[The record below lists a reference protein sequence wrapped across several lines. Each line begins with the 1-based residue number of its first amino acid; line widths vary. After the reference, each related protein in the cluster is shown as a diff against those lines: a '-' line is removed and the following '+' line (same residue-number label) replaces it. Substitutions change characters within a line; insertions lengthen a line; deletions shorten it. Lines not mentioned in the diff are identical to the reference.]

1 LLIWLGIRRSMRPLR
16 VLNNQIENRAPTN
29 LAPVEIEKAPAEVAP
44 LVGSLNRLFERV
56 QASIENERRFTADAA
71 HELRTPLAALR
82 AQAQV
87 ARGSTDDAERRHA
100 LDKIVAA
107 CDRAS
112 HLVAQLLTL
121 ARLEPQDFHAARD
134 PCDLRAVLQHTM
146 ADIAP
151 AAVAKGIELELEDG
165 PAAIMLGDVH
175 LLDVL
180 FRNLIDNAVRYSPPR
195 SHVLIRVDKAGSDV
209 SVIVADEGPG
219 IPIAE
224 RDKLGRRF
232 HRLAGNEATGTGLGL
247 SIAQRIAELHYGRI
261 AFDEAA
267 GGMGLAVSVQFQ
279 AAA

>member
-1 LLIWLGIRRSMRPLR
+1 M
-16 VLNNQIENRAPTN
+16 
-29 LAPVEIEKAPAEVAP
+29 EIGKAPAEVAP

-87 ARGSTDDAERRHA
+87 ARGSMDDAERRRA
-100 LDKIVAA
+100 LDKVIAG

-121 ARLEPQDFHAARD
+121 ARLEPHDFRVERTS
-134 PCDLRAVLQHTM
+134 CELRSVLQRT
-146 ADIAP
+146 IAELAP
-151 AAVAKGIELELEDG
+151 TAVEKGIELELADG
-165 PAAIMLGDVH
+165 PTVTILGNAW

-195 SHVLIRVDKAGSDV
+195 SRVHIRTDQNQHDV

-219 IPIAE
+219 IPVAE
-224 RDKLGRRF
+224 REKLGRRF
-232 HRLAGNEATGTGLGL
+232 HRLAGPDVTGTGLGL
-247 SIAQRIAELHYGRI
+247 SIVQRIAQLHGAGI
-261 AFDEAA
+261 AFEETVT
-267 GGMGLAVSVQFQ
+267 GTGLVVKVVFPAIT
-279 AAA
+279 